1 MNDIAKTSIK
11 DRLISVKLPQ
21 GFGDSF
27 LRGFL
32 FEAGFYIIR
41 V

>member
-1 MNDIAKTSIK
+1 MKAKINLTNN
-11 DRLISVKLPQ
+11 LPASVKLPQ

-32 FEAGFYIIR
+32 FEAGFYII
-41 V
+41 